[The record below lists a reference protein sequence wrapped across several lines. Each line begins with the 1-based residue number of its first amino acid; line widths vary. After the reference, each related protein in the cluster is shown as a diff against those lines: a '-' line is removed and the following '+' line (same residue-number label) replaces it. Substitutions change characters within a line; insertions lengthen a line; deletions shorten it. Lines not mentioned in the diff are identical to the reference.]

1 MYIGYILKELT
12 NFKKNI
18 YLSIHIS
25 QSINNEN
32 LMTQLQGSRSYVGQG
47 HNTVKVKCNMSYKR
61 SVKN

>member
-32 LMTQLQGSRSYVGQG
+32 LMTQLQGSR
-47 HNTVKVKCNMSYKR
+47 
-61 SVKN
+61 